1 MLIIFNV
8 EKIFDKNSTFINN
21 KNSQKTKNIQNL
33 IKLTK
38 GIYKKAS
45 VNIIINGEKLNV
57 LL

>member
-21 KNSQKTKNIQNL
+21 KNSQKTKNTQNL

-45 VNIIINGEKLNV
+45 VNIKLIS
-57 LL
+57 LLMVKN